1 MKHIK
6 TYRKLC
12 LIKAIVFITFAMVL
26 SLTSCNGAGTTSVT
40 KTFIDGENKHTPYL
54 LYFNEHAQ
62 RSYYG
67 DTIMRSFTRAT
78 IVYDYVSP
86 WVEVSS
92 EDVMDEFLKDK
103 DDIDKF
109 MYNQVFRVSKMY
121 GTTTIKVE
129 KEDKTILYFCYR
141 KRNGIGNKNS
151 FMFYKCINYH

>member
-6 TYRKLC
+6 TFRKLC

-26 SLTSCNGAGTTSVT
+26 SLTSCEGTTYVS
-40 KTFIDGENKHTPYL
+40 KTFIDGEGNHTPYL
-54 LYFNEHAQ
+54 LYFNKHTQ
-62 RSYYG
+62 KSYYE
-67 DTIMRSFTRAT
+67 DSIKRSFTKDT
-78 IVYDYVSP
+78 ILYDCVSP

-109 MYNQVFRVSKMY
+109 MYNQILLVSKMY
-121 GTTTIKVE
+121 GTTAIKVE

-141 KRNGIGNKNS
+141 KRNGIGNKLS
-151 FMFYKCINYH
+151 FIFYKCISYH